1 LDLNLC
7 ILSFL
12 KGTGGISTYTFELAR
27 MLGLRGLKVHL
38 VANGLTED
46 HRNLLEKANV
56 SYTTLKLRFAEMA
69 SIAPVPYYLHVNKE
83 ICKQLR
89 DISSKKMYDLLHFTS
104 SMYGIGLSERK
115 FVVTNWCSLS
125 SGEFVKSVKYYGF
138 PRNFVVSVAYLQ
150 HIAAE
155 RVVHEKAS
163 KIICPT
169 KPIYYQIAKEYEEKV
184 HYIPPPLNLPSIA
197 SSQRKRIHDKSRI
210 LFIANELSLPKKN
223 LKTLLKSLRLLSSEK
238 LTRKILVT
246 LVGVYNKR
254 LMNFINRQKNPR
266 IEIEITGPLT
276 IRKLE
281 SLYKNSDV
289 LVFPSFY
296 DDLGYVVLE
305 AMSHGLPIIA
315 SEDLPILDFVE
326 NNKTGLTMNP
336 HDPRDLAKKLT
347 LLICDDEMR
356 RTMGNASLKKIHEIC
371 DPQRVSQQMI
381 GLYLD
386 ALTEER
392 VNNGKKVVA

>member
-1 LDLNLC
+1 M
-7 ILSFL
+7 SFFR
-12 KGTGGISTYTFELAR
+12 GTGGVATYTFELAR

-38 VANGLTED
+38 VAYGLTED
-46 HRNLLEKANV
+46 HKNLLEKANV
-56 SYTTLKLRFAEMA
+56 SCTALKLRFAEMA
-69 SIAPVPYYLHVNKE
+69 SIAPVPYYLNVNKA
-83 ICKQLR
+83 IYKQFR
-89 DISSKKMYDLLHFTS
+89 DISSNKMCDLLHFTS
-104 SMYGIGLSERK
+104 SMYGIGLSQRK
-115 FVVTNWCSLS
+115 FVVTNWRSLTS
-125 SGEFVKSVKYYGF
+125 AEFMKSVKCYGF
-138 PRNFVVSVAYLQ
+138 PRSFVLTISYFQ
-150 HIAAE
+150 HIAEE

-163 KIICPT
+163 KIVCPT
-169 KPIYYQIAKEYEEKV
+169 KPIYHQIARDYEEKV
-184 HYIPPPLNLPSIA
+184 QYVPPPLNLPNITG
-197 SSQRKRIHDKSRI
+197 SQRKRIYDKSRI

-223 LKTLLKSLRLLSSEK
+223 LKTLLESLRLLSSEK
-238 LTRKILVT
+238 LTKKILVT
-246 LVGVYNKR
+246 LVGVYNKK
-254 LMNFINRQKNPR
+254 LTNLIKRQRNSM
-266 IEIEITGPLT
+266 IEIETTGPLT
-276 IRKLE
+276 MRKLE
-281 SLYKNSDV
+281 LLYKNSDV

-336 HDPRDLAKKLT
+336 HDPRDLARKLT

-386 ALTEER
+386 ALA
-392 VNNGKKVVA
+392 G